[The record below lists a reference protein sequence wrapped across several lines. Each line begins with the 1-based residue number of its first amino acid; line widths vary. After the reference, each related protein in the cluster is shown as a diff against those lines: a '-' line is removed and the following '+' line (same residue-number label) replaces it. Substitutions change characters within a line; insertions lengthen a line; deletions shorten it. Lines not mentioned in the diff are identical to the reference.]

1 MKRELFGKLQRLLVD
16 TACRETIIIEGARQV
31 GKSYLV
37 SDVLAA
43 ADIASISFDLEK
55 DVRLRRDID
64 KTVDF
69 PDFLALLQDKYKI
82 NKQKILFID
91 EAQESKRLASY
102 VKSFKEDWP
111 EMKVILTGSSMNRFF
126 SKDVRIPVGRTKSL
140 CVFSF
145 NFSEFIQYN
154 HGDDLADFLRTAPV
168 NIPPSRH
175 QFLLENFDTYMLTG
189 GYPESVIAHNNGGK
203 YYEIIDEILATLE
216 EDFSRKESY
225 QPELFA
231 EIING
236 IANNIGSPS
245 KYTHFETTKYHA
257 KQLIYAMRQWH
268 IILEVEQ
275 SSLDPLRNKFL
286 PKRYLHD
293 LGVINRRR
301 SMIIP
306 EISLMHTI
314 SPILRTPLGGMF
326 ENAVLLGLLAGESAK
341 YSVGTWKKSQSKIE
355 VDFVLDLPAVRIK
368 IPIESKATARVQK
381 KHYKNLR
388 HYLDITDQRLGI
400 IVSAAPFQVIKTED
414 GKTII
419 NVPIYLA
426 SRKNIESYCQQ
437 ALQDQF

>member
-1 MKRELFGKLQRLLVD
+1 
-16 TACRETIIIEGARQV
+16 
-31 GKSYLV
+31 
-37 SDVLAA
+37 
-43 ADIASISFDLEK
+43 
-55 DVRLRRDID
+55 
-64 KTVDF
+64 
-69 PDFLALLQDKYKI
+69 
-82 NKQKILFID
+82 
-91 EAQESKRLASY
+91 
-102 VKSFKEDWP
+102 
-111 EMKVILTGSSMNRFF
+111 
-126 SKDVRIPVGRTKSL
+126 
-140 CVFSF
+140 
-145 NFSEFIQYN
+145 
-154 HGDDLADFLRTAPV
+154 
-168 NIPPSRH
+168 
-175 QFLLENFDTYMLTG
+175 MLTG
-189 GYPESVIAHNNGGK
+189 GYPESVIAHHNGGK

-216 EDFSRKESY
+216 EDFSRKETY

-236 IANNIGSPS
+236 VANNIGSPS

-314 SPILRTPLGGMF
+314 NPILRTPLGGMF

-355 VDFVLDLPAVRIK
+355 VDFVLDLPELRIK

-381 KHYKNLR
+381 KHYKNIR
-388 HYLDITDQRLGI
+388 HYLDITEQRIGI
-400 IVSAAPFQVIKTED
+400 LVSAAPFQVIKTEG

-426 SRKNIESYCQQ
+426 SRKNIEAYCQQ
-437 ALQDQF
+437 ALQDKS